1 MFTRNNSFRTPVVL
15 LILFLGLTFA
25 SPLTAGRERGQGKG
39 KPSGPFQV
47 VFVTRTT
54 NNTINDLG
62 TIESLESDAE
72 SLQAAVPGKIIGE
85 VVTELDFETIVPIEG
100 TLPVFGF
107 LIDTQGTL
115 TTNRGSVSWE
125 TLITIIFFDA
135 GDPDGIFPA
144 LTSERGIITGGT
156 GIYEGATGTV
166 EVEGFLAGCQLV
178 DEFCSP
184 SYQVTPL
191 IPDRGRRFDFNFIL
205 RGEFGDNDA

>member
-1 MFTRNNSFRTPVVL
+1 MFTRNKSFRMPVVL

-25 SPLTAGRERGQGKG
+25 SPLTARKGGRAKG

-47 VFVTRTT
+47 AFVTRTI
-54 NNTINDLG
+54 NNTINDGG

-72 SLQAAVPGKIIGE
+72 SLQARVPGRIIGE
-85 VVTELDFETIVPIEG
+85 VVTELDFETIVPMEG

-125 TLITIIFFDA
+125 TVITIIFFDE

-166 EVEGFLAGCQLV
+166 EAEGSLQGCQLV

-184 SYQVTPL
+184 SYQVTPMF
-191 IPDRGRRFDFNFIL
+191 PDRGRRFDFNFIL
-205 RGEFGDNDA
+205 RGEFRDNDD

>member
-1 MFTRNNSFRTPVVL
+1 MFARNNYFRTPVVL
-15 LILFLGLTFA
+15 LILFLGLTLA
-25 SPLTAGRERGQGKG
+25 SPLTAGRGKVKG

-47 VFVTRTT
+47 AFVTRTT

-72 SLQAAVPGKIIGE
+72 SLQAEVPGKIIGE
-85 VVTELDFETIVPIEG
+85 VVTELDFTTIVPIEG
-100 TLPVFGF
+100 TLPFGA

-115 TTNRGSVSWE
+115 TTNKGSVSWE
-125 TLITIIFFDA
+125 TVITIIFFDA
-135 GDPDGIFPA
+135 GDPDGILPA

-156 GIYEGATGTV
+156 GIFEGATGTV
-166 EVEGFLAGCQLV
+166 EAEGFLEGCQLV

-184 SYQVTPL
+184 SYQVTPF

-205 RGEFGDNDA
+205 RGEFGDNND

>member
-1 MFTRNNSFRTPVVL
+1 MLTRNNSFRTPVVL

-25 SPLTAGRERGQGKG
+25 SPLTAGRGKGKAKG

-47 VFVTRTT
+47 AFVTRTI

-72 SLQAAVPGKIIGE
+72 SLQARVPGKIIGE
-85 VVTELDFETIVPIEG
+85 VVTELDFDTIVPIASTSG
-100 TLPVFGF
+100 FGV
-107 LIDTQGTL
+107 LIDSQGTL

-166 EVEGFLAGCQLV
+166 EVEGFLEGCQLV

-191 IPDRGRRFDFNFIL
+191 IPDRGRRFDFNFIF
-205 RGEFGDNDA
+205 RGAFGDNDP